1 MSQTELSTP
10 IQAVRSA
17 AIVNHVRQNN
27 VAYLLGVLIAHTLGI
42 TERLLAYGQGM
53 C

>member
-1 MSQTELSTP
+1 MVPTDTTP
-10 IQAVRSA
+10 LQAVRTA
-17 AIVNHVRQNN
+17 AIINHIRSNN

-42 TERLLAYGQGM
+42 TERVLVYGQGM